1 MFSNVFKTIQFY
13 PKGGLTIQ
21 LWRTGRFVELDPTL
35 RQSDGLA
42 VELNWKQQSRDINL
56 FIKGWFPDG
65 IKGALNCICV
75 DSEAILL
82 EPIHSCFVVV
92 NHLKILFCPA
102 DWQLGW
108 VGLSQFHQP
117 TCCFCYFKWTWLGWT
132 MVDWHLW
139 LIPVTLVNLG
149 DSALS
154 AHTTDMPQKIQKYTT
169 LVGKAFFLNN
179 IYFLCWIFLALNRVI
194 RSSFLFLSFSFI
206 SPSLVA
212 EKNSKKQPIILH
224 H

>member
-1 MFSNVFKTIQFY
+1 MENWAVCWIRSHSQTVRRSGGWIELKTTEQRYKSFY
-13 PKGGLTIQ
+13 KRMISRWYKGGLK
-21 LWRTGRFVELDPTL
+21 LYMR
-35 RQSDGLA
+35 
-42 VELNWKQQSRDINL
+42 
-56 FIKGWFPDG
+56 WFRS
-65 IKGALNCICV
+65 N
-75 DSEAILL
+75 SSWT
-82 EPIHSCFVVV
+82 HSF
-92 NHLKILFCPA
+92 LFCCCQSFE
-102 DWQLGW
+102 DSF
-108 VGLSQFHQP
+108 LSS
-117 TCCFCYFKWTWLGWT
+117 WLAAGLGWT

>member
-1 MFSNVFKTIQFY
+1 MHYFIWRQEFWGFSFRKCFKTIQFY

-56 FIKGWFPDG
+56 IKGWFPDG
-65 IKGALNCICV
+65 IKGALNCTCV

-92 NHLKILFCPA
+92 NPLKTLFCPA

-117 TCCFCYFKWTWLGWT
+117 TCFSSEA
-132 MVDWHLW
+132 
-139 LIPVTLVNLG
+139 VNLSRLDYG
-149 DSALS
+149 
-154 AHTTDMPQKIQKYTT
+154 
-169 LVGKAFFLNN
+169 
-179 IYFLCWIFLALNRVI
+179 WLAYSIGNV
-194 RSSFLFLSFSFI
+194 S
-206 SPSLVA
+206 
-212 EKNSKKQPIILH
+212 
-224 H
+224 